1 MFLITH
7 LGIDISP
14 ISDTE
19 LRGAGPF
26 PGVYFSGQ
34 PGAHNPWQPPVP
46 HNMQKN
52 LSEAIH
58 SFNNAPSSSFGQ
70 STSQGTSPQPQSQ
83 GLQFG
88 AFGAPNFPQFGQL
101 TSDFGQSPFIRTGKA
116 KLPSTSISLPRDS
129 ARYQHA
135 NDFLLP
141 TPEQIIWQRFPPC
154 TTYSNCFAASA
165 GRGCKA

>member
-1 MFLITH
+1 MTLTFFMH
-7 LGIDISP
+7 F
-14 ISDTE
+14 
-19 LRGAGPF
+19 AGPF

-101 TSDFGQSPFIRTGKA
+101 TSDFGQSPFIRTGDSPII
-116 KLPSTSISLPRDS
+116 LRQLYHTCLVPSPMGGHLRNK
-129 ARYQHA
+129 RRHCL
-135 NDFLLP
+135 FVKVVLLLP
-141 TPEQIIWQRFPPC
+141 YHSCLVYLYLYAYVALDSI
-154 TTYSNCFAASA
+154 
-165 GRGCKA
+165 